1 MLYHR
6 RFMVEETCFRIK
18 FESVAKEVER
28 LVRSE
33 PERVCQYPEAVK
45 YLASTHNVEADVPE
59 VCS

>member
-1 MLYHR
+1 
-6 RFMVEETCFRIK
+6 MVEETCFRIK

>member
-1 MLYHR
+1 
-6 RFMVEETCFRIK
+6 MVCAIFSIK

-45 YLASTHNVEADVPE
+45 FLASTHSVEADVPE
-59 VCS
+59 V